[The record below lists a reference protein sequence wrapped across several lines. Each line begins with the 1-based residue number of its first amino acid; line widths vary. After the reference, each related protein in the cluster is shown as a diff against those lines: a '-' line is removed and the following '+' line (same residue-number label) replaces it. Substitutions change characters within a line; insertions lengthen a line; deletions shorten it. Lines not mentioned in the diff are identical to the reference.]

1 MFCCILY
8 WSWLQMFT
16 YIIIYACAQEVWLC
30 SHLVWTNW
38 VQPIALEVIEI
49 WDSFSN
55 LNRWSR
61 SLGDLNMSTLY
72 LVLQVSFCQV
82 SKRDLENEKCLL
94 HWRWFFLKSQS
105 FISFSRWAR
114 SLVLFL
120 PSFIERRP
128 VILKRDP
135 WYWKETRDIEI
146 GGWDWMTLQMHSGV
160 YVVCICLWNLVRRVI
175 CCGCACTS
183 VSH

>member
-1 MFCCILY
+1 
-8 WSWLQMFT
+8 MFT

-135 WYWKETRDIEI
+135 WYWKETCDIEI
-146 GGWDWMTLQMHSGV
+146 GGWDWMTLRMHLECHS
-160 YVVCICLWNLVRRVI
+160 ISTSNLNITGLFSISRVSFQYH
-175 CCGCACTS
+175 GSPFNETWQKEN
-183 VSH
+183 